1 MALREEL
8 ERSGNWLFRWRSYMP
23 LFLVVP
29 VLLVTCHH
37 DYLDQERAWPD
48 YWGLFCMAVSFVG
61 LGVRIATV
69 GCVPGGT
76 SGRNTT
82 AGQVADALNTT
93 GMYSIVRHPLYLGNF
108 VIWLGVAMY
117 CGVWWFVVIVA
128 LLFWLYYERI
138 MFAEEEFL
146 RRKFGDTYVE
156 WAAATPAFLP
166 RLREWRRAELPFS
179 LRSVLRREYPGLFG
193 IVAAFY
199 VLKVYE
205 RVVIHRDLTVEPVWS
220 GVFLAGLATFLTLRT
235 LKRKTRLLAVEGR

>member
-1 MALREEL
+1 MLRQ
-8 ERSGNWLFRWRSYMP
+8 
-23 LFLVVP
+23 LVVP
-29 VLLVTCHH
+29 LAELYATLPGGPSSSGNAPPRLPRSRVRLARLLGALLHG
-37 DYLDQERAWPD
+37 
-48 YWGLFCMAVSFVG
+48 GLFRRF
-61 LGVRIATV
+61 
-69 GCVPGGT
+69 GGPDRHGRLR
-76 SGRNTT
+76 SWGDFGRNTR
-82 AGQVADALNTT
+82 AGQVADVLNTT

-117 CGVWWFVVIVA
+117 CGVWWFVVIVV

-166 RLREWRRAELPFS
+166 RLKGWRRAELPFS
-179 LRSVLRREYPGLFG
+179 LRSVLRREYPGLFA

-205 RVVIHRDLTVEPVWS
+205 RVVIHRDPTVEPVWS